1 MNEFTELLENFWI
14 VRDKDSESYFR
25 IKRAV
30 NNTKMKRFLNQFAGW
45 NIVVNNKL
53 IKIEKTPAQAMP
65 FMGIQEFQDKKDY
78 CILCALLIFLEDK
91 FEGEQFL
98 FTEMEQSITAI
109 IGNSIQFDSKKFS
122 DRKAIVRVLKFAEN
136 MSFIKT
142 SDGSVE
148 NLESDLNKQIL
159 YENTGSSRYFSVN
172 HSMETG
178 DFKSYKDFEKREELY
193 TNSETG
199 SARIN
204 RIYRKLL
211 LQPAV
216 YWENKNDADSIY
228 IKKQRRSIIQHLEE
242 YTDGRLDIH
251 NGAAFY
257 MLNENDTFGE
267 IHISDKAVSGFSAL
281 ICTELQKIL
290 SPDLTTHKTFI
301 SKNDFRK
308 FILDCKEKY
317 KDGIGKQLRE
327 TSDDK
332 ITDMIINYF
341 YNWQFLENA
350 DDGYYICDGI
360 YKISGRFPQDY
371 QSKMPKG

>member
-45 NIVVNNKL
+45 NIVVNNRL
-53 IKIEKTPAQAMP
+53 IKIEKIPAQAMP
-65 FMGIQEFQDKKDY
+65 FMGIQSFQDKKDY

-98 FTEMEQSITAI
+98 FTEMEQSVSAI
-109 IGNSIQFDSKKFS
+109 LGNSISFDSKKFS
-122 DRKAIVRVLKFAEN
+122 DRKAIVRVLKFAES

-172 HSMETG
+172 YSMETG
-178 DFKSYKDFEKREELY
+178 DFQSYRDFEEREELY
-193 TNSETG
+193 TDSETG

-204 RIYRKLL
+204 RVYRKLL

-228 IKKQRRSIIQHLEE
+228 IRKQRRSIIQHLEE
-242 YTDGRLDIH
+242 YAEGRLDIH

-267 IHISDKAVSGFSAL
+267 IHISDKAISGFCAL
-281 ICTELQKIL
+281 ICTDMQEIL
-290 SPDLTTHKTFI
+290 SPNPETHKTLIQKEEFHQ
-301 SKNDFRK
+301 
-308 FILDCKEKY
+308 FILKCKNKY

-327 TSDDK
+327 SSDERIK
-332 ITDMIINYF
+332 DMVIQYL
-341 YNWQFLENA
+341 YNWQFIEKA
-350 DDGYYICDGI
+350 DNGYYICDGV
-360 YKISGRFPQDY
+360 YKISGRFPEDY
-371 QSKMPKG
+371 MPKV

>member
-45 NIVVNNKL
+45 NIVVNNRL
-53 IKIEKTPAQAMP
+53 IKIEKIPAQAMP
-65 FMGIQEFQDKKDY
+65 FMGIQSFQDKKDY
-78 CILCALLIFLEDK
+78 CLLCALLIFLEDK
-91 FEGEQFL
+91 FDGEQFL
-98 FTEMEQSITAI
+98 FTEMEQSISAI
-109 IGNSIQFDSKKFS
+109 ISNSISFDSKKFS
-122 DRKAIVRVLKFAEN
+122 DRKAIVRVLKFAES

-172 HSMETG
+172 YSMETG
-178 DFKSYKDFEKREELY
+178 DFQSYRDFEEREELY
-193 TNSETG
+193 TDSETG

-204 RIYRKLL
+204 RVYRKLL

-228 IKKQRRSIIQHLEE
+228 IRKQRRSIIQHLEE
-242 YTDGRLDIH
+242 YADGRLDIH

-267 IHISDKAVSGFSAL
+267 IHISDKAISGFCAL
-281 ICTELQKIL
+281 ICTELQEML
-290 SPDLTTHKTFI
+290 LPNPETHKIFME
-301 SKNDFRK
+301 KEKFHE
-308 FILDCKEKY
+308 FILKCRDKY

-327 TSDDK
+327 SSDEK
-332 ITDMIINYF
+332 IKDMVIQYL
-341 YNWQFLENA
+341 YNWQFIEKSA
-350 DDGYYICDGI
+350 DGYYICDGI
-360 YKISGRFPQDY
+360 YKISGRFPEDY
-371 QSKMPKG
+371 MPKV